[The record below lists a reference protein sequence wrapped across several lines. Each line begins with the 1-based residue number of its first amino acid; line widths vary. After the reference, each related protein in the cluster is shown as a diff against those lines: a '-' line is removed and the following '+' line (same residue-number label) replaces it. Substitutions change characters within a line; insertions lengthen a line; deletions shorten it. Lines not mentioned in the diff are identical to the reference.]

1 MLSAVTA
8 QFKFEEEQ
16 IAEDKRNEEERINK
30 EARKLAG
37 LDDEPEEL
45 EEGENDVK
53 MEEGAEIND
62 ATTGDSTAADAAT
75 TNGDTNVSEYNEGVL
90 GGQDMETTIDG
101 EQQQEE
107 VKIEGKT
114 EES

>member
-1 MLSAVTA
+1 M
-8 QFKFEEEQ
+8 
-16 IAEDKRNEEERINK
+16 
-30 EARKLAG
+30 
-37 LDDEPEEL
+37 

-53 MEEGAEIND
+53 MEEGAAIND
-62 ATTGDSTAADAAT
+62 ATTGDSTAADAA

-90 GGQDMETTIDG
+90 GGQGMETIIDG
-101 EQQQEE
+101 EQQQE